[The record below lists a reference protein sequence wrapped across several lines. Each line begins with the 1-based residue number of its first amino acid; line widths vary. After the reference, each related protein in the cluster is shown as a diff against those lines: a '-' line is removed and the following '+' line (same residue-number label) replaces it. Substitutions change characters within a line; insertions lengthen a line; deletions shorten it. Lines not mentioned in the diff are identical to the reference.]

1 MHESPLGQTVLV
13 HFDVPAVDAV
23 QNVLRPRHQQP
34 HDGGPLLGDGLQDPL
49 GADTAEKDCLTAR
62 HQRAE
67 PVHLRARVV
76 QGRDA
81 EEHVVAGLAVVGL
94 LGAGGGH
101 EGAVI
106 VEDGLGEARG
116 TRGEVDSG
124 VVLVA
129 DLHGGG
135 DGGAVVHHLIVQGSV
150 GGALVL
156 LAHEEEIG
164 DARQLGKDGIHTL
177 HELGAEDQHPRV
189 GQIEAVLDLVGG
201 VAVVHGHHDGTC
213 LQHAEVDGK
222 PLQAVHE
229 QDSHLVPPLDTA
241 GEQEVGEAV
250 GADVEIPPGH
260 LAAVSLTLGGLD
272 QIIFPPGG
280 ALLGL
285 IGGVDLH
292 QSDLVGVESC
302 VFFQVF
308 GNGHGGP
315 SFSVFH
321 RYDFQSIAYSVAGK
335 RKTPCAA

>member
-1 MHESPLGQTVLV
+1 MVARSS
-13 HFDVPAVDAV
+13 
-23 QNVLRPRHQQP
+23 
-34 HDGGPLLGDGLQDPL
+34 
-49 GADTAEKDCLTAR
+49 DTACKIHSGLTPQDRLTAR

-67 PVHLRARVV
+67 PVHLGTRMV

-81 EEHVVAGLAVVGL
+81 EEDVVTGLAVVSL
-94 LGAGGGH
+94 LGLGGGH

-106 VEDGLGEARG
+106 VQNGLGEARG

-124 VVLVA
+124 VIVVA

-135 DGGAVVHHLIVQGSV
+135 IGGAVVHHLIVEGSIR
-150 GGALVL
+150 GALGFL
-156 LAHEEEIG
+156 THEEEIG
-164 DARQLGKDGIHTL
+164 DARQLWKHRVHALG
-177 HELGAEDQHPRV
+177 ELGTEHQHPRI
-189 GQIEAVLDLVGG
+189 GQIQTVLDLVGG
-201 VAVVHGHHDGTC
+201 VAVVHGHHDSPR
-213 LQHAEVDGK
+213 LQHAEVDGE

-229 QDSHLVPPLDTA
+229 QDGHLVTPLDPA
-241 GEQEVGEAV
+241 GEQEVGETV

-260 LAAVSLTLGGLD
+260 LAAVPLTLGGLD
-272 QIIFPPGG
+272 QIIFPPGS

-292 QSDLVGVESC
+292 QSDLVGVEPC
-302 VFFQVF
+302 VSFQIF
-308 GNGHGGP
+308 GNGHGEP